1 MCHSIVLILLI
12 SFKSNVDWLP
22 SRIYHKSKI
31 PQINFPGKFRLSGYG
46 TECLLNR
53 FSQIFLHFCYVAEMP
68 LKNEITCSIS
78 LSYSTHKG
86 ATRFYYYYRLFFQ
99 TYQLRKVAKIFI
111 NGSSLMLI
119 GIKFKKGQREKPLTM
134 SLLNSY

>member
-1 MCHSIVLILLI
+1 MCHSIVVILLI
-12 SFKSNVDWLP
+12 SFKSNGDWLL
-22 SRIYHKSKI
+22 SRNYHKSKK
-31 PQINFPGKFRLSGYG
+31 PQIIFSGNSIYQG
-46 TECLLNR
+46 IILNVLLNR
-53 FSQIFLHFCYVAEMP
+53 FSQIFLHFCYVAEMT

-86 ATRFYYYYRLFFQ
+86 ATRFYYYRLFFQ